1 MYPRGLLVE
10 QRPAPSSETIDA
22 LMSASLNRSRGTQTR
37 PGSREGI
44 ARQQTRHPGPV
55 LKAPLIG
62 VLGTRYRDDPRAPG
76 AGSASEGR
84 ILVVDDEASIRLI
97 CRVNL
102 DAAGFDVVEAEDG
115 ETALSLAR
123 TVRPDLILLDV
134 MLPGIDGWEVAEE
147 LSGIA
152 ETRDI
157 PIVFITA
164 RSAAPDELRSH
175 AVGGVAHIAKP
186 FDPAMLSETVM
197 SVVQRMRRGERDQLR
212 REWER
217 MLPRE

>member
-1 MYPRGLLVE
+1 
-10 QRPAPSSETIDA
+10 
-22 LMSASLNRSRGTQTR
+22 
-37 PGSREGI
+37 
-44 ARQQTRHPGPV
+44 V

-76 AGSASEGR
+76 AGSTSEGR

-102 DAAGFDVVEAEDG
+102 DASGFEVLEAEDG
-115 ETALSLAR
+115 ETALSMAR
-123 TVRPDLILLDV
+123 NERPDLILLDV

-147 LSGIA
+147 LSELS
-152 ETRDI
+152 ETREI

-175 AVGGVAHIAKP
+175 AVGGVGYITKP
-186 FDPAMLSETVM
+186 FDPSHLSETVTR
-197 SVVQRMRRGERDQLR
+197 VVQRMRRGERDQLR
-212 REWER
+212 REWKQA
-217 MLPRE
+217 LPPE

>member
-1 MYPRGLLVE
+1 
-10 QRPAPSSETIDA
+10 
-22 LMSASLNRSRGTQTR
+22 MSASLNRSRGTHTR
-37 PGSREGI
+37 PGSRESF
-44 ARQQTRHPGPV
+44 ARQQIRHPGRV

-62 VLGTRYRDDPRAPG
+62 AIGTRYRDDPLVPG
-76 AGSASEGR
+76 SGGASEGR

-102 DAAGFDVVEAEDG
+102 DASGFDVLEAADG
-115 ETALSLAR
+115 ETALSIAR
-123 TVRPDLILLDV
+123 NERPDLILLDV

-147 LSGIA
+147 LSEQS

-175 AVGGVAHIAKP
+175 AVGGVGYITKP
-186 FDPAMLSETVM
+186 FDPGHLSETVTR
-197 SVVQRMRRGERDQLR
+197 VVQRMRRGERDQLR
-212 REWER
+212 REWEQV
-217 MLPRE
+217 LPPE

>member
-1 MYPRGLLVE
+1 M
-10 QRPAPSSETIDA
+10 
-22 LMSASLNRSRGTQTR
+22 LN
-37 PGSREGI
+37 
-44 ARQQTRHPGPV
+44 
-55 LKAPLIG
+55 APLIG

-102 DAAGFDVVEAEDG
+102 DASGFEVLEAEDG
-115 ETALSLAR
+115 ETALSIAR
-123 TVRPDLILLDV
+123 NERPDLILLDV

-147 LSGIA
+147 LSELS

-175 AVGGVAHIAKP
+175 AVGGVGYITKP
-186 FDPAMLSETVM
+186 FDPSHLSETVTR
-197 SVVQRMRRGERDQLR
+197 VVQRMRLGERDQLR

-217 MLPRE
+217 ALPPE